1 VESARRGD
9 AMSAR
14 EQMLGA
20 IRRGLRRGELSGEAR
35 AAAEARLAQHPVN
48 IVPKRSQIPR
58 ERQID
63 LFEEGAKAV
72 HATVARV
79 AGAAVAGAVTDYLAA
94 SNLPAAAVMA
104 PDPALDRYGWK
115 ERPMLEIRRGLPVDA
130 DRVAITGA
138 FAGVAETGTL
148 IFTSGADHP
157 TSLNLLP
164 ETHVV
169 ILREDDIVGAYEE
182 VFVRLRA
189 RYGEGA
195 MPRAVNTVTGPSR
208 TADVEQQLEL
218 GAHGPR
224 RMHILIVRD

>member
-1 VESARRGD
+1 
-9 AMSAR
+9 MSAR

-20 IRRGLRRGELSGEAR
+20 IRRGLRRGELADEAR
-35 AAAEARLAQHPVN
+35 ATAEARLADHPIN
-48 IVPKRSQIPR
+48 IVPRRSQIPR
-58 ERQID
+58 ERQIE

-72 HATVARV
+72 HATVERVAGARV
-79 AGAAVAGAVTDYLAA
+79 AGAVIDYLTAN
-94 SNLPAAAVMA
+94 NLPAAAVMA
-104 PDPALDRYGWK
+104 TDPALDRYGWK
-115 ERPMLEIRRGLPVDA
+115 DRPLLEIRRGLPADA

-148 IFTSGADHP
+148 IFTSGPDHP

-164 ETHVV
+164 DTHVV

-189 RYGEGA
+189 RYGEGT
-195 MPRAVNTVTGPSR
+195 MPRTVNTVTGPSR

>member
-1 VESARRGD
+1 
-9 AMSAR
+9 MSAR

-20 IRRGLRRGELSGEAR
+20 IRRGLRRGELSGEDR
-35 AAAEARLAQHPVN
+35 AVAEARLARHPVN
-48 IVPKRSQIPR
+48 IVPKRAQIPR
-58 ERQID
+58 EQQIE
-63 LFEEGAKAV
+63 LFAEGAKAV
-72 HATVARV
+72 HATLARV
-79 AGAAVAGAVTDYLAA
+79 AAVEVSGAVSDYLAA
-94 SNLPAAAVMA
+94 NNLPPSAVMA
-104 PDPALDRYGWK
+104 PDPTLDRYGWK
-115 ERPMLEIRRGLPVDA
+115 DRPMLEIRRGLPVDA

-148 IFTSGADHP
+148 IFTSGPDHP

-169 ILREDDIVGAYEE
+169 ILREDDVVGAYEE
-182 VFVRLRA
+182 VFVRLRV
-189 RYGEGA
+189 RYGEGV
-195 MPRAVNTVTGPSR
+195 MPRTVNTVTGPSR

>member
-1 VESARRGD
+1 MEGAGRGD
-9 AMSAR
+9 TMSAR

-35 AAAEARLAQHPVN
+35 AGAETRLAQHPVN

-58 ERQID
+58 ERQIE
-63 LFEEGAKAV
+63 LFVAGATAV
-72 HATVARV
+72 HATVARLASAEV
-79 AGAAVAGAVTDYLAA
+79 AGAITDYLAA
-94 SNLPAAAVMA
+94 NNLPAAAVMA
-104 PDPALDRYGWK
+104 PDPTLDRYGWND
-115 ERPMLEIRRGLPVDA
+115 RPMLAIRRGLPVDA

-148 IFTSGADHP
+148 IFTSGPDHP

-182 VFVRLRA
+182 VFARLRA
-189 RYGEGA
+189 RYGEGT
-195 MPRAVNTVTGPSR
+195 MPRTVNTVTGPSR
-208 TADVEQQLEL
+208 TADVEQELEL

>member
-1 VESARRGD
+1 
-9 AMSAR
+9 MSVR

-35 AAAEARLAQHPVN
+35 AAAEAHLAQHPVN
-48 IVPKRSQIPR
+48 IVPRRSQIPR
-58 ERQID
+58 AQQID

-79 AGAAVAGAVTDYLAA
+79 ATAAVAGAVIDYLAA
-94 SNLPAAAVMA
+94 ANLPPAAVMA

-115 ERPMLEIRRGLPVDA
+115 DRTMLEVRRGLPVDA
-130 DRVAITGA
+130 DRMSIT
-138 FAGVAETGTL
+138 
-148 IFTSGADHP
+148 
-157 TSLNLLP
+157 
-164 ETHVV
+164 
-169 ILREDDIVGAYEE
+169 GAYEE
-182 VFVRLRA
+182 VFARLRA
-189 RYGEGA
+189 RYGEGTR
-195 MPRAVNTVTGPSR
+195 PRAVNTATGPSR

>member
-1 VESARRGD
+1 
-9 AMSAR
+9 MSAR

-20 IRRGLRRGELSGEAR
+20 IRRGLRRGELSGAAR
-35 AAAEARLAQHPVN
+35 EAAEARLVQHPVN
-48 IVPKRSQIPR
+48 IVPRRSQVPR
-58 ERQID
+58 EQQIE
-63 LFEEGAKAV
+63 LFAEGARAV

-79 AGAAVAGAVTDYLAA
+79 AEAEVAEAVGGYLATN
-94 SNLPAAAVMA
+94 NLPAAAVMA
-104 PDPALDRYGWK
+104 PDPALGRYDWS
-115 ERPMLEIRRGLPVDA
+115 ERPMLEIRRGLPRDA

-148 IFTSGADHP
+148 IFTSGPDHP

-182 VFVRLRA
+182 VFARLRA

-195 MPRAVNTVTGPSR
+195 MPRTVNTVTGPSR

>member
-1 VESARRGD
+1 MESARRSD

-20 IRRGLRRGELSGEAR
+20 IRRGLRRGELAGEAL
-35 AAAEARLAQHPVN
+35 AAVEERLAQHPVN

-58 ERQID
+58 EQQID
-63 LFEEGAKAV
+63 LFEEGVKAV

-79 AGAAVAGAVTDYLAA
+79 ASGEVASAVADYLAA
-94 SNLPAAAVMA
+94 NNLPAAAVMA
-104 PDPALDRYGWK
+104 PDPTLDRYGWK
-115 ERPMLEIRRGLPVDA
+115 DRPMLEIRRGLPVDA

-148 IFTSGADHP
+148 IFTSGPDHP

-169 ILREDDIVGAYEE
+169 ILREDDLVGAYEG

-195 MPRAVNTVTGPSR
+195 MPRTVNTVTGPSR